1 MRVLKAAVV
10 VLVIGLALGLYL
22 TRSPRNQSRVEAPL
36 LAVEAVGLTVSDLG
50 RSVEFYSKVLFFEQV
65 AVREAEAPAG
75 EARVARM
82 RLGDEFIELTERPG
96 LPATDRALRRIVI
109 VVSDIDQVGLWLRR
123 HKVERLQPASGR
135 PAGGRSGIR
144 AISFAD
150 PDGHPLEA
158 RQFPPGAGHPRWHF
172 RRDSVFLGIDH
183 TELVSWR
190 DPDGDAVLVRSK
202 AGPGA

>member
-1 MRVLKAAVV
+1 MLKAALL
-10 VLVIGLALGLYL
+10 VLVAGLALGTYL
-22 TRSPRNQSRVEAPL
+22 SRSRGGQSGVEALP
-36 LAVEAVGLTVSDLG
+36 LAVETIGLTVADLA
-50 RSVEFYSKVLFFEQV
+50 RSVEFYSKVLFFEKV
-65 AVREAEAPAG
+65 SEREVEASAG
-75 EARVARM
+75 GARVARM
-82 RLGDEFIELTERPG
+82 RLGDEFIELTERPR
-96 LPATDRALRRIVI
+96 LPASDRALRRIVI

-123 HKVERLQPASGR
+123 HKVARLQPASGR